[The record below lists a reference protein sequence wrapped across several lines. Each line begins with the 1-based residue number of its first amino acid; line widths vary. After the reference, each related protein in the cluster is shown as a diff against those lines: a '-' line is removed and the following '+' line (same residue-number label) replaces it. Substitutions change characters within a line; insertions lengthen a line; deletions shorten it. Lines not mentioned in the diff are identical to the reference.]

1 MHSFYFLVVL
11 LLTFNTIHADEK
23 LKSKVKK
30 DPIAYTDK
38 DVNDLFEEWEVMF
51 SFFFGFNLNIL
62 FNNRKMMKI
71 FYLKMN
77 DMIFIYVIQM
87 VKISHLTNH

>member
-51 SFFFGFNLNIL
+51 SFRL
-62 FNNRKMMKI
+62 
-71 FYLKMN
+71 
-77 DMIFIYVIQM
+77 V
-87 VKISHLTNH
+87 